1 MTEPFASSFRLKLSI
16 ALALLAVLAAVGAA
30 RVRESSDQSAQTG
43 PGAGQAPAVTFK
55 VDINYVEVP
64 AVIVDRQGRFVDSL
78 QQSDFEIYEDG
89 RKQPLSGFVLVNAGR
104 AKADAPLFLGRAIE
118 PDVHTNTVPFDGR
131 LYVILMDDLHV
142 EALTTTLA
150 RAAAKRFVETQ
161 LGADDLAAV
170 ICASG
175 RPGASQDFT
184 ADRQLLLHAIDQF
197 MGRRLPSA
205 TRNRI
210 DKFVTQNSAGAGNK
224 AMLDT
229 RPVVDIDE
237 RERLSNAQRTLSAIR
252 AASNALSSIHGRRKA
267 IVMFS
272 EGIDAAISNIT
283 AGAAQGEG
291 TDMNVANLLPGAAG
305 ETQRDAEDAM
315 AAAIKADVSIYGVDP
330 GGLKGIGGAAD
341 ITVPIEADPTA
352 GMTLQSIDG
361 ELRLQ
366 LESLRRLSVN
376 TGGFAAINTNDLG
389 PSFDRIRE
397 DNSRYYLLGYYPTAT
412 KADGKYHRLDVK
424 VLKPGLQVRARAG
437 YLAARPG
444 SNPSTSPADASSKIP
459 PALRD
464 VLDNPLPVPGVRLTA
479 SATPGRNASGGT
491 AITAVLLVDGRD
503 IRFKEKDGRFDGQLT
518 LSMLATDAEGKVKG
532 SGARAIS
539 LPLRPDSYAQ
549 VSSNGIRIVDQ
560 IDVPAGR
567 YRLRIA
573 VMDVDSQRIGSV
585 HCDVNLTEL
594 EQTPLAMSGLLMT
607 SSTAGATPTAPG
619 ALVES
624 LRKVLPGP
632 PTVSRTFKNSEVL
645 GVAAQVYDKVPD
657 LHTVD
662 ITTTLKNTD
671 GLSVFRNEDQRSSA
685 ELAPNGGFYRYS
697 VMLPLRG
704 LGPGLYVLTVE
715 ARSRLA
721 EKQPV
726 QRQVQFEIL
735 E

>member
-1 MTEPFASSFRLKLSI
+1 M
-16 ALALLAVLAAVGAA
+16 
-30 RVRESSDQSAQTG
+30 
-43 PGAGQAPAVTFK
+43 
-55 VDINYVEVP
+55 
-64 AVIVDRQGRFVDSL
+64 
-78 QQSDFEIYEDG
+78 
-89 RKQPLSGFVLVNAGR
+89 
-104 AKADAPLFLGRAIE
+104 
-118 PDVHTNTVPFDGR
+118 
-131 LYVILMDDLHV
+131 
-142 EALTTTLA
+142 
-150 RAAAKRFVETQ
+150 
-161 LGADDLAAV
+161 
-170 ICASG
+170 
-175 RPGASQDFT
+175 
-184 ADRQLLLHAIDQF
+184 
-197 MGRRLPSA
+197 
-205 TRNRI
+205 
-210 DKFVTQNSAGAGNK
+210 TQNSAGAGNK

-479 SATPGRNASGGT
+479 SATRAGMPPEAPP
-491 AITAVLLVDGRD
+491 ITAVLLVDGRD

-539 LPLRPDSYAQ
+539 LPLRAGLVRPGFIERHPHRRSDRRTRRP
-549 VSSNGIRIVDQ
+549 VSTADRRH
-560 IDVPAGR
+560 GR
-567 YRLRIA
+567 RQSA
-573 VMDVDSQRIGSV
+573 DRIGALRREPHRTRADAV
-585 HCDVNLTEL
+585 GHERPAHDVVDGWGH
-594 EQTPLAMSGLLMT
+594 SD
-607 SSTAGATPTAPG
+607 
-619 ALVES
+619 
-624 LRKVLPGP
+624 
-632 PTVSRTFKNSEVL
+632 RTWSAR
-645 GVAAQVYDKVPD
+645 GIAAQGAAWTADGVED
-657 LHTVD
+657 LQEQRGARRGGA
-662 ITTTLKNTD
+662 
-671 GLSVFRNEDQRSSA
+671 GLRQGSRPPHRRHHHDPQEHRW
-685 ELAPNGGFYRYS
+685 
-697 VMLPLRG
+697 
-704 LGPGLYVLTVE
+704 VE
-715 ARSRLA
+715 RLS
-721 EKQPV
+721 Q
-726 QRQVQFEIL
+726 
-735 E
+735 